1 MCKAWRRKVKNKRLV
16 LIGVCFFF
24 IILFLIMIGTT
35 FLFQEN
41 KKLQEKI
48 EFYENESIR
57 EATILKV
64 TDCCVY
70 VFDDYVNGFIEI
82 DIFPELI
89 HTKIEVGDTAVY
101 VVDFSYTDADLIGIV
116 KKE

>member
-1 MCKAWRRKVKNKRLV
+1 MKNKRLV
-16 LIGVCFFF
+16 IICVSFFF
-24 IILFLIMIGTT
+24 IMLFLIMIGAI

-48 EFYENESIR
+48 EFYENESMR
-57 EATILKV
+57 EATILEV

-89 HTKIEVGDTAVY
+89 HTKIEVGDTAIY
-101 VVDFSYTDADLIGIV
+101 VVDFGYTDADLIGIV

>member
-1 MCKAWRRKVKNKRLV
+1 MKNKRLV
-16 LIGVCFFF
+16 IICVSFFF
-24 IILFLIMIGTT
+24 VMLFLIMTETT

-57 EATILKV
+57 EATILEV

-70 VFDDYVNGFIEI
+70 VFDDYINNFIFI
-82 DIFPELI
+82 DIFTELI
-89 HTKIEVGDTAVY
+89 HTKIEVGDTAIY
-101 VVDFSYTDADLIGIV
+101 VVDFSYTDADLIGII